1 MTDSP
6 EAPEP
11 ITKPNAEAALA
22 AHGTNPWAI
31 HDFRLIWLGRVLAV
45 LAIQIQ
51 SPALLWQ
58 VYEIARR
65 DHPI

>member
-1 MTDSP
+1 MTDAP

-31 HDFRLIWLGRVLAV
+31 RDFRLIWLGRVAGGAGDPDPV
-45 LAIQIQ
+45 LGPVVAG
-51 SPALLWQ
+51 L
-58 VYEIARR
+58 
-65 DHPI
+65 

>member
-1 MTDSP
+1 MTDAP

-22 AHGTNPWAI
+22 AHGTNPWKLR
-31 HDFRLIWLGRVLAV
+31 DFRLIWLGRVLAV

-51 SPALLWQ
+51 SSAL
-58 VYEIARR
+58 
-65 DHPI
+65 